1 MMRGRGWRGPYSGA
15 SRPRSMYLRTVLRSR
30 PVRSAIA
37 EIVRP
42 CLYRSRITINS
53 LSLIMPALRAVALQ
67 RIMGQARNQPR
78 SRHFE
83 QRQELKL
90 GKIQTTILGSI
101 TPAVTLPSGGAI
113 AELGLVQIVAH

>member
-1 MMRGRGWRGPYSGA
+1 
-15 SRPRSMYLRTVLRSR
+15 MYLRTVLRSR

-42 CLYRSRITINS
+42 CLYKSTITINS

-90 GKIQTTILGSI
+90 GKIQMTILGSI
-101 TPAVTLPSGGAI
+101 TPAVTTLQTCFD
-113 AELGLVQIVAH
+113 AEFDEITSACSDEAPAPG